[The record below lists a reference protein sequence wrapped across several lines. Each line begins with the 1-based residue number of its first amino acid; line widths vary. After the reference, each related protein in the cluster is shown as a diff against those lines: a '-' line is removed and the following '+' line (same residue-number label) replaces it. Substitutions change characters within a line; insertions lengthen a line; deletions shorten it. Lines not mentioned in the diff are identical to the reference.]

1 MTRTTVDIYSI
12 INAIQSAYRRYGYTV
27 YGIRTGK
34 AKRVGQYCAMSYDW
48 SAEAEPNTRLN
59 GTCATEISLGWDRGY
74 ESDDPDDVAHLAD
87 QIREALELHQ
97 GYIGEMTYI
106 VAGERAEYGDDLGEI
121 IINNNHIRRRIGA
134 RVIAI
139 L

>member
-12 INAIQSAYRRYGYTV
+12 INAIQSAYRKYGYTV

-48 SAEAEPNTRLN
+48 TAETKTRLN
-59 GTCATEISLGWDRGY
+59 GTCATEISRGYDRGY
-74 ESDDPDDVAHLAD
+74 ESDDPEDVEYLAE

-97 GYIGEMTYI
+97 DYTGEMTYI

-121 IINNNHIRRRIGA
+121 IINNNNIHRMVGA

>member
-12 INAIQSAYRRYGYTV
+12 VNAIQSAYRKYGYTV

-34 AKRVGQYCAMSYDW
+34 AKRVGQYCALSYDW
-48 SAEAEPNTRLN
+48 SAETNTRLN
-59 GTCATEISLGWDRGY
+59 GTCATEISVGWDRAY
-74 ESDDPDDVAHLAD
+74 ESNDPDDIEHLAD
-87 QIREALELHQ
+87 QIREAIELHQ
-97 GYIGEMTYI
+97 DYIGEMTYI

-121 IINNNHIRRRIGA
+121 IINNHNIHRRVGA

>member
-1 MTRTTVDIYSI
+1 MTRTVDIYSL

-34 AKRVGQYCAMSYDW
+34 AKRVGQYCALSWDGSLY
-48 SAEAEPNTRLN
+48 AEPNTRLN
-59 GTCATEISLGWDRGY
+59 GTCATVITLGYDRGY
-74 ESDDPDDVAHLAD
+74 ESDDPDDVAYLAD
-87 QIREALELHQ
+87 QIREAIDLHKD
-97 GYIGEMTYI
+97 YIGEMTYI
-106 VAGERAEYGDDLGEI
+106 VAGERAEYGDDPGEI

>member
-1 MTRTTVDIYSI
+1 MTRTVDIYSI

-34 AKRVGQYCAMSYDW
+34 AKRVGQYCALSWDGSLY
-48 SAEAEPNTRLN
+48 AAPNTRLN
-59 GTCATEISLGWDRGY
+59 GTCATEISRGWDRGY
-74 ESDDPDDVAHLAD
+74 ESDDPDDVAHLAE

-106 VAGERAEYGDDLGEI
+106 VAGERAEYGDDPGEV

>member
-12 INAIQSAYRRYGYTV
+12 INAIQSAYRKYGYTV

-34 AKRVGQYCAMSYDW
+34 AKRVGQYCALSYDW
-48 SAEAEPNTRLN
+48 AAETKTRLR
-59 GTCATEISLGWDRGY
+59 GTCATAISVGWDRGY
-74 ESDDPDDVAHLAD
+74 ESDDPEDIEHLAD
-87 QIREALELHQ
+87 QIREAIELHQ
-97 GYIGEMTYI
+97 DYIGDMTYI
-106 VAGERAEYGDDLGEI
+106 VAGERAEYGDDLGEV
-121 IINNNHIRRRIGA
+121 IINNDNVHRRVGA

>member
-12 INAIQSAYRRYGYTV
+12 INAIQSAYRKYGYTV

-34 AKRVGQYCAMSYDW
+34 AKRVGTYCALSYDG
-48 SAEAEPNTRLN
+48 SDYATPNTRLN
-59 GTCATEISLGWDRGY
+59 GTCATEISYGYDRGY
-74 ESDDPDDVAHLAD
+74 DSDDPEDVEYLAD
-87 QIREALELHQ
+87 QIREAIELHQ
-97 GYIGEMTYI
+97 DYIGEMTYI

-121 IINNNHIRRRIGA
+121 IINNNNIHRMVGA

>member
-12 INAIQSAYRRYGYTV
+12 VDAIQSAYRRYGYIM

-34 AKRVGQYCAMSYDW
+34 AKRVGQYCALSYDW
-48 SAEAEPNTRLN
+48 SAEAEPNTRLS
-59 GTCATEISLGWDRGY
+59 GTCATEISRGYDRGY
-74 ESDDPDDVAHLAD
+74 ESDDPDDVERLAD
-87 QIREALELHQ
+87 QIREALDLHKD
-97 GYIGEMTYI
+97 YIGEMTYI
-106 VAGERAEYGDDLGEI
+106 VAGERAEYGDDPGEI
-121 IINNNHIRRRIGA
+121 IINNSHIHRRIGA